1 MIKAL
6 PTSIRLF
13 NGETQS
19 VQWGLP
25 ETSKQRETMMV
36 GHSLKHQTAV
46 DVSIG
51 NLFYSGSSIHKL
63 IDTYNHNMLFTNSER
78 KMSDIFLICI

>member
-6 PTSIRLF
+6 PTTIRLS

-19 VQWGLP
+19 VLWGLP
-25 ETSKQRETMMV
+25 EISKQRETMMV
-36 GHSLKHQTAV
+36 GHQLKHQTAV

-51 NLFYSGSSIHKL
+51 TRFV
-63 IDTYNHNMLFTNSER
+63 
-78 KMSDIFLICI
+78 

>member
-6 PTSIRLF
+6 PTTIRLS

-25 ETSKQRETMMV
+25 EASKQRETMMV
-36 GHSLKHQTAV
+36 GHSLRHQTAV

-51 NLFYSGSSIHKL
+51 NLFLFQFFQL
-63 IDTYNHNMLFTNSER
+63 IDTLLFCL
-78 KMSDIFLICI
+78 LIPRENF

>member
-6 PTSIRLF
+6 PTTIRLS

-36 GHSLKHQTAV
+36 GYSLKHQAAV

-51 NLFYSGSSIHKL
+51 KL
-63 IDTYNHNMLFTNSER
+63 ISAT
-78 KMSDIFLICI
+78 